1 MGARAGPGAPV
12 SGRARAGILVLVAL
26 LVAVTVSAALLWR
39 QNSDLRERQDVAAA
53 ETAATREA
61 SRIAVAMTSYDHRSV
76 EEDFSWIEEDG
87 TADFQEKFG
96 ESTKPIRQLILRT
109 EATATGKVSDAAGNA
124 EDAEHVEVLL
134 FVDQQLQRSGD
145 EEPTID
151 SNRVVMQMV
160 LRDGRWLVD
169 DVELR

>member
-1 MGARAGPGAPV
+1 MTPRAK
-12 SGRARAGILVLVAL
+12 AGVVAL
-26 LVAVTVSAALLWR
+26 VVLLVVAAVTAGLLWR
-39 QNSDLRERQDVAAA
+39 QNSDLRERQDVAVA
-53 ETAATREA
+53 ETAATKEA
-61 SRIAVAMTSYDHRSV
+61 SRIAVAMTSYDHRTV
-76 EEDFSWIEEDG
+76 EEDFAWIEEDG
-87 TADFQEKFG
+87 TSTFQEKFG

-109 EATATGKVSDAAGNA
+109 QATATGKVSDAAGNA

-134 FVDQQLQRSGD
+134 FVDQQLQRAGD
-145 EEPTID
+145 DEATVD

>member
-1 MGARAGPGAPV
+1 M
-12 SGRARAGILVLVAL
+12 SGRAKAGILVLVAL
-26 LVAVTVSAALLWR
+26 LVAVTVSAVLLWR

-61 SRIAVAMTSYDHRSV
+61 SRIAVAMTSYDYRSTD
-76 EEDFSWIEEDG
+76 EDFGWIEKDG
-87 TADFQEKFG
+87 TSSFREKFL
-96 ESTKPIRQLILRT
+96 ESTRPIRQLIERT
-109 EATATGKVSDAAGNA
+109 RATATGKVSDAAGNA

-145 EEPTID
+145 EEPTVD

-160 LRDGRWLVD
+160 LQDGRWLVD